1 MVLKTIIFSLGIG
14 CIFAVSAIT
23 ASREIT
29 ITNKLQEEIIVRTE
43 VDEQRIKAG
52 QQHKVKVGNPDSKID
67 SGTIQ
72 VFNAQNTPLAEIR
85 NKASL
90 MTNAYVVQSKTV
102 VTIQ

>member
-1 MVLKTIIFSLGIG
+1 MLLKKI
-14 CIFAVSAIT
+14 IFAVSMSYISAASAIT
-23 ASREIT
+23 ASREVT

-43 VDEQRIKAG
+43 VDEQHIKAG
-52 QQHKVKVGNPDSKID
+52 QQGKVKVGNPDSKID

-72 VFNAQNTPLAEIR
+72 IFNAQNTPLAELR

-102 VTIQ
+102 VTIE